1 MNKQHGGARRGAGR
15 KAHQPTDGTRSQV
28 RTFAAV
34 GVTQQQLCKVMGIG
48 EETFRKYY
56 QDDFETAKIQAV
68 ANVAGSLYKRATEG
82 KDLAAA
88 IFYLK
93 SQGGWR
99 ETPQVEQAG
108 ILNIHIHV

>member
-1 MNKQHGGARRGAGR
+1 MNNKHGGARRGSGR
-15 KAHQPTDGTRSQV
+15 KGHQPTDAIRSQV
-28 RTFAAV
+28 KAFAAV
-34 GVTQQQLCKVMGIG
+34 GVTQAQLCKVIGIG
-48 EETFRKYY
+48 DDAFRKYY
-56 QDDFETAKIQAV
+56 QDDFDTAKIQAV

-93 SQGGWR
+93 AQGGWR
-99 ETPQVEQAG
+99 ETPVVEQAG

>member
-1 MNKQHGGARRGAGR
+1 MSNGHGGARRGSGR
-15 KAHQPTDGTRSQV
+15 KGHVPTDAIRNQV
-28 RTFAAV
+28 KSYAAV
-34 GVTQQQLCKVMGIG
+34 GVTQAQLCKVLGLHD
-48 EETFRKYY
+48 ETFRRHY
-56 QDDFETAKIQAV
+56 QEEFETAKIQAV

-93 SQGGWR
+93 AQGGWR